1 MPEDPSRAGSSSD
14 AVRSPRG
21 GAGSLAQT
29 LARLPAATASA
40 ADLAFCDEVIRRNSR
55 SFHVA
60 SRLLPR
66 AIRER
71 AIATYAFCRGADDDV
86 DRDDGDPRARHLA
99 TRQRLARL
107 YAGEPMDDPV
117 GRAFAA
123 VVAAAGIPREEPE
136 ALLDGMAQDLGVV
149 RMASED
155 DLVVYAW
162 RAAGVVGCMMSRIMG
177 RGDDQALRRAIDLG
191 IGMQLTNVA
200 RDVGEDAARDRVYLP
215 ADWLAEAGSSVGEVL
230 ARRPTP
236 GVLATNRRV
245 LALAERYYESGI
257 GGIRLLPPRC
267 RPAILTAAL
276 TYREIGRRVLA
287 RGGDG
292 VSSRVA
298 VPDARKLAL
307 VASACARCVLD
318 PGLRGEAT
326 EPHRP
331 ELHAALG
338 RAGVRVGPGATAAE
352 PSRP

>member
-1 MPEDPSRAGSSSD
+1 MAGARGPGGPRDPR
-14 AVRSPRG
+14 P
-21 GAGSLAQT
+21 
-29 LARLPAATASA
+29 ASA
-40 ADLAFCDEVIRRNSR
+40 APLASASDLAFCDEVIRRHSR

-86 DRDDGDPRARHLA
+86 DVASGEGDARACHLA
-99 TRQRLARL
+99 TRARLGRL
-107 YAGEPMDDPV
+107 YAGLPMDDPV

-123 VVAAAGIPREEPE
+123 VVAAARIPRAEPE

-149 RMASED
+149 RMANADE
-155 DLVVYAW
+155 LLVYAW

-177 RGDDQALRRAIDLG
+177 RSDEEALRRAVDLG
-191 IGMQLTNVA
+191 IGMQLTNIA

-215 ADWLAEAGSSVGEVL
+215 ADWLAEAGSSVQEVL
-230 ARRPTP
+230 RCAPTP

-257 GGIRLLPPRC
+257 GGIRLLPARS

-276 TYREIGRRVLA
+276 TYREIGRRVQA

-292 VSSRVA
+292 VTARVA

-307 VASACARCVLD
+307 VAGACARCAFD
-318 PGLRGEAT
+318 PGLRGDVR
-326 EPHRP
+326 EPHRA
-331 ELHAALG
+331 ELHAALA
-338 RAGVRVGPGATAAE
+338 RAGMGVGSAGGV
-352 PSRP
+352 

>member
-1 MPEDPSRAGSSSD
+1 MGDLRPEAGS
-14 AVRSPRG
+14 VEPG
-21 GAGSLAQT
+21 V
-29 LARLPAATASA
+29 PAASGASA
-40 ADLAFCDEVIRRNSR
+40 AGQGGSVHAAADATSAEDLAFCDEVIRRNSR

-66 AIRER
+66 AVRER

-99 TRQRLARL
+99 TRARLDRL
-107 YAGEPMDDPV
+107 YAGFPVDEPV
-117 GRAFAA
+117 GRAFAS
-123 VVAAAGIPREEPE
+123 VVASAGIPREEPL

-149 RMASED
+149 RMANVDE
-155 DLVVYAW
+155 LLVYAW
-162 RAAGVVGCMMSRIMG
+162 RAAGVVGRMMSRIMG
-177 RGDDQALRRAIDLG
+177 RSDDEALRRAVDLG

-215 ADWLAEAGSSVGEVL
+215 ADWLAEAGSSLDEVL
-230 ARRPTP
+230 SRRPTP

-257 GGIRLLPPRC
+257 DGIRLLPARC

-307 VASACARCVLD
+307 VAAACARCLLD
-318 PGLRGEAT
+318 PRLRGEVR
-326 EPHRP
+326 EPHRA
-331 ELHAALG
+331 ELRAPLE
-338 RAGVRVGPGATAAE
+338 RAGLAE
-352 PSRP
+352 GSGRGGR

>member
-1 MPEDPSRAGSSSD
+1 MTADPLRATGVTGAVAPPVRAG
-14 AVRSPRG
+14 
-21 GAGSLAQT
+21 
-29 LARLPAATASA
+29 ATAE
-40 ADLAFCDEVIRRNSR
+40 DLAFCDDVIRRNSR

-66 AIRER
+66 VVRQR

-86 DRDDGDPRARHLA
+86 DVASGEAEARTRHLA
-99 TRQRLARL
+99 TRDRLDRL
-107 YAGEPMDDPV
+107 YAGLPMDDPV
-117 GRAFAA
+117 GRAFAG

-149 RMASED
+149 RMADED
-155 DLVVYAW
+155 ELLVYAY

-177 RGDDQALRRAIDLG
+177 RSDDQALRRAIDLG

-215 ADWLAEAGSSVGEVL
+215 ADWLAAAGSSVDEVL
-230 ARRPTP
+230 ERRPTP

-257 GGIRLLPPRC
+257 GGIRLLPARC

-292 VSSRVA
+292 VSARVA
-298 VPDARKLAL
+298 VPDARKLVL
-307 VASACARCVLD
+307 VALAGARCVLD
-318 PGLRGEAT
+318 PGLRGGAR
-326 EPHRP
+326 EPHRA
-331 ELHAALG
+331 ELHAALE
-338 RAGVRVGPGATAAE
+338 RAGLGGEPGAV
-352 PSRP
+352 PPGRG

>member
-1 MPEDPSRAGSSSD
+1 VTTDPPQSSRRAD
-14 AVRSPRG
+14 
-21 GAGSLAQT
+21 T
-29 LARLPAATASA
+29 LAPAPGADVTDS
-40 ADLAFCDEVIRRNSR
+40 DLAFCDEVIRRNSR

-66 AIRER
+66 VVRQR

-86 DRDDGDPRARHLA
+86 DVASGEADARARHLA
-99 TRQRLARL
+99 TRARLDRL
-107 YAGEPMDDPV
+107 YAGLPMDDPV
-117 GRAFAA
+117 GRAFAG
-123 VVAAAGIPREEPE
+123 VVAAAGIPREEPL
-136 ALLDGMAQDLGVV
+136 ALLDGMAQDLGIV
-149 RMASED
+149 RMADED
-155 DLVVYAW
+155 ELLVYAY

-177 RGDDQALRRAIDLG
+177 RSDDEALRRAVDLG

-215 ADWLAEAGSSVGEVL
+215 ADWLAAAGSSVDEVL
-230 ARRPTP
+230 ERRPTA

-257 GGIRLLPPRC
+257 GGIRLLPARC

-292 VSSRVA
+292 VRARVA
-298 VPDARKLAL
+298 VPDARKLVL
-307 VASACARCVLD
+307 VASAGARCLLD
-318 PGLRGEAT
+318 PGLRGRVV
-326 EPHRP
+326 EPHRS

-338 RAGVRVGPGATAAE
+338 RAGLCGGA
-352 PSRP
+352 